1 MIKRGN
7 WKSGLVASSVWEL
20 RLCFGRWTLQ
30 CLCCE
35 AVTIRWENK
44 WKTSNQ
50 LLVLFIIKGEGR
62 ERSSQDFNEHFFKR
76 CRWWYTCFYAILL
89 EHPTFAFSHRVPKSV
104 LYIRVSF
111 SVLHIGLSLPSFK
124 IPCICISI
132 LYWSLSFWLTSL
144 CIMGSSF
151 MHLIRTDSNELFLMA
166 E

>member
-62 ERSSQDFNEHFFKR
+62 ERSSQDFDEHFFKR
-76 CRWWYTCFYAILL
+76 CRWWYTCFNAILS
-89 EHPTFAFSHRVPKSV
+89 EHHTWPSPTESQSLFCTSV
-104 LYIRVSF
+104 SLFLFGILGYLYHLLKFHVYALVYFF
-111 SVLHIGLSLPSFK
+111 SVYLSGL
-124 IPCICISI
+124 
-132 LYWSLSFWLTSL
+132 LYSV
-144 CIMGSSF
+144 
-151 MHLIRTDSNELFLMA
+151 
-166 E
+166 